1 MVFGADEQ
9 DLSSAGRG
17 VETLAELAGLLRAL
31 RRRHARRCGERELSY
46 RTLAARTGWSH
57 TAVAE
62 YFTGKTLPPTDRFD
76 VLVDLLGAGP
86 AERGALATARDRVHE
101 RRRGDTRPPDPQP
114 DRAAAAPVPRQLPPA
129 VHQFSGRCP
138 ELAELTDLVA
148 RTPATGPVT
157 VAITGTAG
165 IGKTALALHWAHRM
179 AGRYPDGQL
188 YLDLRGFDP
197 SGAAMPAGE
206 ALSQLI
212 DALGVPSQRIPP
224 DLAARAALLRTAL
237 AGRRMLIVLDN
248 ARDSAQA
255 RPLLPGT
262 PGCLVVVTSRNQ
274 LPGLVAAAGAHPVTL
289 DLLGPDEATE
299 LLLRRVGPHRGQVEP
314 AAVDA
319 IVARCVGL
327 PLALALVAAR
337 AATRPRAMLS
347 SLAGELRDARTPL
360 DALDID
366 EPDGAVRTVFWWSY
380 RALRPAAARLFRL
393 LGLHPGG
400 SVSVWTAAG
409 LAGLP
414 VDGTRPLLAELVL
427 ANLLTEHTGGRYH
440 LHDLLH
446 AYATERAT
454 AEEPSEQRAAAVH
467 RMIEHYLHT
476 AHHADALLG
485 SQREELIL
493 DRHEPGVEP
502 VADRRAA
509 LEWFTT
515 EQPVLL
521 AAVPLAVAA
530 GLDATAT
537 RLAWTLTTFLDW
549 RGHWT
554 ALVEVQRAAL
564 AAAERIGDLA
574 FQAYAR
580 RGLARAHTRTGRYA
594 TAHRHL
600 AAALELHHRC
610 GDPIGQ
616 GQTHLSIALVLERE
630 QRYAEA
636 LDHARR
642 GLESFG
648 TVDNG
653 RWRARAL
660 NVVGWYHALLGDHA
674 RALTSCRAALDLLQD
689 FETPADHVYTWD
701 SIGFAL
707 HHLNRFD
714 EAIAAYREALRRGRD
729 LGDRHV
735 EAMILDHLGDAHRA
749 AGAVDEARAAWQ
761 RAAGL
766 LDELHLPDDLEQV
779 HARLAAIAPRSPQP
793 A

>member
-9 DLSSAGRG
+9 LLGDAAGR

-101 RRRGDTRPPDPQP
+101 QRRGDAGPAAPQP
-114 DRAAAAPVPRQLPPA
+114 PALVPRQLPPA
-129 VHQFSGRCP
+129 VQQFSGRCP
-138 ELAELTDLVA
+138 ELAELTDLAA
-148 RTPATGPVT
+148 RASATGPVT

-212 DALGVPSQRIPP
+212 EALGVPPQRIPP

-248 ARDSAQA
+248 ARDSAQT

-274 LPGLVAAAGAHPVTL
+274 LPGLVAATGAHPVTL
-289 DLLGPDEATE
+289 DLLRPEEATE
-299 LLLRRVGPHRGQVEP
+299 LLLRRVGPHRGQAGP
-314 AAVDA
+314 AAIDA
-319 IVARCVGL
+319 IVARCAGL

-337 AATRPRAMLS
+337 AATRPRAALS
-347 SLAGELRDARTPL
+347 SLAAELRDARTPL
-360 DALDID
+360 DALDSD

-400 SVSVWTAAG
+400 GVPVSTAAS

-414 VDGTRPLLAELVL
+414 VAGTQPLLAELVL
-427 ANLLTEHTGGRYH
+427 ANLLTEHTGGRYL
-440 LHDLLH
+440 LHDLLR
-446 AYATERAT
+446 AYATERVA
-454 AEEPSEQRAAAVH
+454 AEEPDDQRAAAVR

-476 AHHADALLG
+476 AYHADLLLG
-485 SQREELIL
+485 AQWEELVF
-493 DRHEPGVEP
+493 DRREPGVVPEP

-509 LEWFTT
+509 LEWFTS

-521 AAVPLAVAA
+521 RTVALAVVA
-530 GLDATAT
+530 GLDAAAT
-537 RLAWTLTTFLDW
+537 RLAWTLTSFLDW
-549 RGHWT
+549 HGQWA
-554 ALVEVQRAAL
+554 ALVEVQQAGL
-564 AAAERIGDLA
+564 AAAERAGEPA
-574 FQAYAR
+574 FQAHAR
-580 RGLARAHTRTGRYA
+580 RGLARAYTRTGRYGA
-594 TAHRHL
+594 AHRHL
-600 AAALELHHRC
+600 AAALELSRRC
-610 GDPIGQ
+610 GDPVGQ
-616 GQTHLSIALVLERE
+616 GQVHLSIALVLERQE
-630 QRYAEA
+630 RYAEA

-642 GLESFG
+642 AFEAFG

-653 RWRARAL
+653 RWKGRAL

-674 RALTSCRAALDLLQD
+674 QALTSCRAALELLQD
-689 FETPADHVYTWD
+689 FEALADHVNTWD
-701 SIGFAL
+701 SIGFAQFHL
-707 HHLNRFD
+707 HQFD
-714 EAIAAYREALRRGRD
+714 EAITSYREALDRCRH
-729 LGDRHV
+729 LGDRHG
-735 EAMILDHLGDAHRA
+735 EAMILGHLGDAHRA

-766 LDELHLPDDLEQV
+766 LDDLHLPDDLEQI
-779 HARLAAIAPRSPQP
+779 HARLAATGPRSPQP